1 MSLLEW
7 CGNYIRITSS
17 YIYTNGMEDD
27 EDANSVAFVI
37 AFLICVHLSK
47 EPEYKCEYCDKVY
60 KQEARYKA
68 HMKTCVE
75 KVTGVGVG
83 VGAAPEKLDNTTV
96 MELLRQNAEMM
107 ELLRKQQ
114 ETIQMLVMERSIHS
128 FERI

>member
-47 EPEYKCEYCDKVY
+47 EPEYTCEYCDKVY

-83 VGAAPEKLDNTTV
+83 AAPEKLDNTTV

-107 ELLRKQQ
+107 DLLRKQQ

>member
-1 MSLLEW
+1 
-7 CGNYIRITSS
+7 
-17 YIYTNGMEDD
+17 MEDD

-37 AFLICVHLSK
+37 AFLICVNLSK

-75 KVTGVGVG
+75 KVTGV
-83 VGAAPEKLDNTTV
+83 APAKLDNTTV

-114 ETIQMLVMERSIHS
+114 ETIHMLVMERSTNN
-128 FERI
+128 